1 MLCKAMHV
9 NTLADSEASI
19 SAACTEVV
27 FVNVRF
33 CALTADGN
41 NEGPIDCGPVEGDE
55 FLHAVIDYIRREYV
69 TPFPN
74 AHFSLITL
82 GPKSR
87 GSFKDCAPSK

>member
-1 MLCKAMHV
+1 MHV

-55 FLHAVIDYIRREYV
+55 FLHAVIDYIRREYM
-69 TPFPN
+69 
-74 AHFSLITL
+74 SLGAESLMGATL
-82 GPKSR
+82 SIRTEVSSIKWL
-87 GSFKDCAPSK
+87 FD